1 MPVGTGHLADYPNQI
16 PKYWETS
23 LFAQAEKATFWNKFE
38 GSEGS
43 GMPIVRKDDLT
54 KKPGDTIY
62 FDAVLALT
70 GDGDT
75 STTQLTEGNE
85 DRLVLRQRSFT
96 VGPLKKA
103 VRWDWLVDAEVNHN
117 QRQIART
124 QLAKW
129 LSGRLDDRMFA
140 EVTGSGTTIPTAHK
154 FYCSVDHSTEATFDA
169 DDFLTLDYIVKMK
182 AQAQNLMIEP
192 IRMDGG
198 VEVFGLVI
206 HPYTEMKLKLQDA
219 YKAAMEYAAVRG
231 NENPLFSGA
240 SAIWDGVVIYV
251 SNRVPRNSNGTVFVS
266 RNVLFGAQ
274 LAARGYG
281 MYPTW
286 AERDFS
292 YGEESGVA
300 TRLLVGEKLVTF
312 DLNATET
319 TGDATDDTMLGGML
333 VLSTAPTS

>member
-1 MPVGTGHLADYPNQI
+1 MPAGTGHVADYPLQI

-23 LFAQAEKATFWNKFE
+23 LFAQAEKDTFWGRFE
-38 GSEGS
+38 GAEGS
-43 GMPIVRKDDLT
+43 GAAIVRKDDLT

-70 GDGDT
+70 GVGDT

-85 DRLVLRQRSFT
+85 DKLVLRQRSFT

-103 VRWDWLVDAEVNHN
+103 VRWDWLVEQQVTHDH
-117 QRQIART
+117 RQIART

-129 LSGRLDDRMFA
+129 LSGRLDDRLFS
-140 EVTGSGTTIPTAHK
+140 EVTGGGTTIPTAHK
-154 FYCSVDHSTEATFDA
+154 FWCSADHTTEASFDA

-182 AQAQNLMIEP
+182 AQAHNLLIEP
-192 IRMDGG
+192 MRLADG

-219 YKAAMEYAAVRG
+219 YKTAMQYAEVRG
-231 NENPLFSGA
+231 KENPLFKGA

-251 SNRVPRNSNGTVFVS
+251 SNRVPTVTPGSFMLS
-266 RNVLFGAQ
+266 RNILFGQQ

-281 MYPTW
+281 MFPNW
-286 AERDFS
+286 VERDFS
-292 YGEESGVA
+292 YGEESGIA
-300 TRLLVGEKLVTF
+300 TRLLVGEKLITF

-319 TGDATDDTMLGGML
+319 AGDATDDFMLGGL
-333 VLSTAPTS
+333 VVVSTAPTS

>member
-23 LFAQAEKATFWNKFE
+23 LFAEAEKMTFWNRFE
-38 GSEGS
+38 GAEGS
-43 GMPIVRKDDLT
+43 GAAIVRKDDLT

-70 GDGDT
+70 GVGDT

-85 DRLVLRQRSFT
+85 DKLVLRQRSFT

-103 VRWDWLVDAEVNHN
+103 VRWDWLVEQEVTHDH
-117 QRQIART
+117 RAIART

-129 LSGRLDDRMFA
+129 LAGRLDDRLFN
-140 EVTGSGTTIPTAHK
+140 EVTGGGTVVPTAHK
-154 FYCSVDHSTEATFDA
+154 FVCSADHTTRATMDT
-169 DDFLTLDYIVKMK
+169 DDFLTLDYITKMK
-182 AQAQNLMIEP
+182 AQAQNLLLEP
-192 IRMDGG
+192 MRLDDG

-206 HPYTEMKLKLQDA
+206 HPYTEMKLKLQDT
-219 YKAAMEYAAVRG
+219 YKQAMQYAEVRG
-231 NENPLFSGA
+231 KENPLFKGA
-240 SAIWDGVVIYV
+240 SAIWDGVVIYT
-251 SNRVPRNSNGTVFVS
+251 SQRVPRDATTPFVAD
-266 RNVLFGAQ
+266 NIFFGQQ

-286 AERDFS
+286 VERDFS
-292 YGEESGVA
+292 YGEESGIA
-300 TRLLVGEKLVTF
+300 TRLLVGEKLITF

-319 TGDATDDTMLGGML
+319 SGDATDDFMLGGML